1 MVQYRS
7 GPTESEAGWH
17 AMMNPVLNRLVFVF
31 SLIGIIVAGYLW
43 SMHGHPED
51 IPCGGG
57 YHGCEDVANSPYS
70 QFPPGSGP
78 PVAAFGTLG
87 YIAIAT
93 LSFLRTLP
101 GMAKQDRTLL
111 LLMLVGAAVG
121 SVFSL
126 WLTYLEINVIHAICR
141 WCIGSQTLIL
151 ILLTLTA
158 MEWARYNG
166 RKADTA
172 A

>member
-1 MVQYRS
+1 
-7 GPTESEAGWH
+7 
-17 AMMNPVLNRLVFVF
+17 MMNPVLNRLVFVF

-43 SMHGHPED
+43 YMHGHPED
-51 IPCGGG
+51 IPCGAS
-57 YHGCEDVANSPYS
+57 HGCGDVAASPYS

-111 LLMLVGAAVG
+111 LLMLSGAAMG
-121 SVFSL
+121 SAFSL

-141 WCIGSQTLIL
+141 WCIGSQTIIL
-151 ILLTLTA
+151 ILLTLTVA
-158 MEWARYNG
+158 EWAQYYG
-166 RKADTA
+166 RKANSA